1 MIERAGK
8 LREERFII
16 KVVEMHYKQGLSQ
29 QEIGKKLNV
38 SRTTISRALA
48 QAKKQGYVQIKIN
61 YPEDSAINLE
71 GRLEER
77 FGLKEAVIASSLNE
91 NDLKEEIA
99 FFASDYLLRTLKN
112 HMTIA
117 LTRGVTLQNM
127 VEFLGKDVRLKFLKT
142 DDVNVVPLMA
152 ATNIS
157 VSMDKGYRMAY
168 SNYLIEEVAK
178 IINGNSY
185 QMLAPQYV
193 TSPEAKKVFMEEK
206 SIKEV
211 FDLAKSADIA
221 VAGIGTLDHNSA
233 LTNAEF
239 IPMEEFEQWY
249 GQQSVYR
256 KAEKM
261 PTLEEMESEYIELQ
275 EAAALLE
282 IPKAE
287 LNRMIAAGAY
297 KDIFE
302 VRTFDDKKWISQKSF
317 QRFLQE
323 RLWQNACHGFLSPLK
338 PQMKPRLISGT
349 VWNAAQMRLKKRPV
363 CVCCAQSWNK

>member
-168 SNYLIEEVAK
+168 SNYLIEAVAK

-239 IPMEEFEQWY
+239 IPMEEFERLQKK
-249 GQQSVYR
+249 GGTGEILSHVVD
-256 KAEKM
+256 KDGKLVKDEFEEHLLSLD
-261 PTLEEMESEYIELQ
+261 LEEFKK
-275 EAAALLE
+275 
-282 IPKAE
+282 IPI
-287 LNRMIAAGAY
+287 RVGVAY
-297 KDIFE
+297 GL
-302 VRTFDDKKWISQKSF
+302 DKKEAIIGVL
-317 QRFLQE
+317 RGGYV
-323 RLWQNACHGFLSPLK
+323 NV
-338 PQMKPRLISGT
+338 LIT
-349 VWNAAQMRLKKRPV
+349 DEKVANYLIEETK
-363 CVCCAQSWNK
+363 

>member
-152 ATNIS
+152 ARNIS

-168 SNYLIEEVAK
+168 SNYLIEAVAK

-239 IPMEEFEQWY
+239 IPMEEFERLQKK
-249 GQQSVYR
+249 GGTGEILSHVVD
-256 KAEKM
+256 KDGKLVKDEFEEHLLSLD
-261 PTLEEMESEYIELQ
+261 LEEFKK
-275 EAAALLE
+275 
-282 IPKAE
+282 IPI
-287 LNRMIAAGAY
+287 RVGVAY
-297 KDIFE
+297 GL
-302 VRTFDDKKWISQKSF
+302 DKKEAILGVL
-317 QRFLQE
+317 RGGYV
-323 RLWQNACHGFLSPLK
+323 NV
-338 PQMKPRLISGT
+338 LIT
-349 VWNAAQMRLKKRPV
+349 DEKVANYLIEETK
-363 CVCCAQSWNK
+363 

>member
-1 MIERAGK
+1 MKIERAGK

-117 LTRGVTLQNM
+117 LTRGVTLQN
-127 VEFLGKDVRLKFLKT
+127 LKT

-239 IPMEEFEQWY
+239 IPMEEFERLQKK
-249 GQQSVYR
+249 GGTGEILSHVID
-256 KAEKM
+256 KDGKLVKDEFEEHLLSLD
-261 PTLEEMESEYIELQ
+261 LEEFKK
-275 EAAALLE
+275 
-282 IPKAE
+282 IPI
-287 LNRMIAAGAY
+287 RVGVAY
-297 KDIFE
+297 GL
-302 VRTFDDKKWISQKSF
+302 DKKEAILGVL
-317 QRFLQE
+317 RGGYV
-323 RLWQNACHGFLSPLK
+323 NV
-338 PQMKPRLISGT
+338 LIT
-349 VWNAAQMRLKKRPV
+349 DEKVANYLIEETK
-363 CVCCAQSWNK
+363 

>member
-48 QAKKQGYVQIKIN
+48 QAKKHGYVQIKIN

-168 SNYLIEEVAK
+168 SNYLIEAVAK

-233 LTNAEF
+233 LTK
-239 IPMEEFEQWY
+239 EEFERLQKK
-249 GQQSVYR
+249 GGTGEILSHVVD
-256 KAEKM
+256 KDGKLVKDEFEEHLLSLD
-261 PTLEEMESEYIELQ
+261 LEEFKK
-275 EAAALLE
+275 
-282 IPKAE
+282 IPI
-287 LNRMIAAGAY
+287 RVGVAY
-297 KDIFE
+297 GL
-302 VRTFDDKKWISQKSF
+302 DKKEAILGVL
-317 QRFLQE
+317 RGGYV
-323 RLWQNACHGFLSPLK
+323 NV
-338 PQMKPRLISGT
+338 LIT
-349 VWNAAQMRLKKRPV
+349 DEKVANYLIEETK
-363 CVCCAQSWNK
+363 